1 MLSFD
6 MVEIPF
12 SDLFT
17 DTARNTFK
25 RLLQNEHLRSLR
37 IDIPAPVGVFKNEY
51 REVYEQAGASFVP
64 ITVFLDW
71 AGIVNK
77 INDEY
82 GLNISPDEKLEHGLD
97 YLIKKQCQVVSK
109 LFVLH

>member
-1 MLSFD
+1 MVSFD

-25 RLLQNEHLRSLR
+25 RLLQNEHLCSLR
-37 IDIPAPVGVFKNEY
+37 IDIPTPVGVFKNEY
-51 REVYEQAGASFVP
+51 REVYEKVGASFVP
-64 ITVFLDW
+64 VTVFLDW
-71 AGIVNK
+71 ASIVNK

-97 YLIKKQCQVVSK
+97 YLIKKQCEVVSK